1 MNHEVEKYEG
11 ELRELREENTYL
23 KDRIKD
29 LETTVAY
36 VEKELQEFG
45 ISPQKSVDFRIWLVY
60 NEVLYYENV
69 DK

>member
-1 MNHEVEKYEG
+1 
-11 ELRELREENTYL
+11 
-23 KDRIKD
+23 
-29 LETTVAY
+29 VAY